1 MFGQFQHEM
10 IHAYLFI
17 LNIREGNGGHG
28 PSFVKIMT
36 GINRTAGTDISVYH
50 SFHDEVNLYKTHVWR
65 CNGICQHRAPFFGWV
80 KRTCNRAPGPN
91 DIWWQRHHESC
102 GGVFQKISEPEPK
115 QKAKKPKKAIE
126 TAPTI
131 PTWAQRTA
139 TKAGSGMSTKVGG
152 SIGSKTIVIKP
163 PPKPQNIRAI
173 NDTNA
178 VPIAKYV
185 PPKTAGGNLT
195 NVIGFKDLNGSP
207 SGKFNRSTQSI
218 E

>member
-1 MFGQFQHEM
+1 M

-28 PSFVKIMT
+28 ANFVRIMT

-65 CNGICQHRAPFFGWV
+65 CNGICQHRKPFYGWV

-102 GGVFQKISEPEPK
+102 GGVFQKVSEPEPK
-115 QKAKKPKKAIE
+115 QKAKKPKNAIE
-126 TAPTI
+126 PASKI
-131 PTWAQRTA
+131 PTWAQPRA
-139 TKAGSGMSTKVGG
+139 TKAGTGMGTKVGG
-152 SIGSKTIVIKP
+152 SFGSKTIVIKP
-163 PPKPQNIRAI
+163 PPKPQSVRAI

-178 VPIAKYV
+178 VPTASYV
-185 PPKTAGGNLT
+185 SPKTAGGNLT

-207 SGKFNRSTQSI
+207 LGKFNRSKQSS